1 MAARSTPLRNTQ
13 HRPTAAAGLRMQ
25 IVGVEVMMNG
35 RLATWTILAGGIAMV
50 AVAFFASAGVTH
62 WVMGLRHT
70 VVVVRPG
77 PTVYLPSPTG
87 HGHTRDRT
95 AGDPAPAVPDY
106 GGGGIPS
113 QQDAHA
119 RRDHKGAHARPHHR
133 GHHARRHHKAAH
145 FRLDHGRKHPPGPG
159 PGAAH
164 HPGGRGVNHDHGN
177 WAGHGATWEQPAAVT
192 PDQT

>member
-1 MAARSTPLRNTQ
+1 
-13 HRPTAAAGLRMQ
+13 MQ

-87 HGHTRDRT
+87 HGHIHDRT
-95 AGDPAPAVPDY
+95 ARDPAPAVPDY

-113 QQDAHA
+113 QQDA
-119 RRDHKGAHARPHHR
+119 
-133 GHHARRHHKAAH
+133 HARRHHKAAH

-177 WAGHGATWEQPAAVT
+177 WAGHGARWEQPAAVT